1 MMEKG
6 NAMKLNIKRM
16 ALHVA
21 AVLTISTIGGCGGY
35 AQQSSG
41 GSGVQVYGTVDAG
54 ISHGTR

>member
-1 MMEKG
+1 
-6 NAMKLNIKRM
+6 MKMNIKRM
-16 ALHVA
+16 ALHIA
-21 AVLTISTIGGCGGY
+21 AVFMISTIGGCGGY